1 MHLFHPLAATARLA
15 IAIHYLLLERMDCT
29 AIAAANYWHYQMGC
43 MHLLVATMLKLLLL
57 NCLSWQDHFQTLM
70 ELGLSQTGNYQMT
83 NAAVA
88 VAVAGNSIEAV
99 GMIHRKLVVR
109 FIGTHHRIKRLGVTA
124 RSFRITVAAV
134 GAVLEVSFRMD
145 WIATAVESIEAVR
158 NYQITAVSSTMAELM
173 AYHSWAQTAF
183 AQRRAERRRRAVVK
197 ASQSPSGCCPG
208 LSTCRWQSGGSPST
222 SGTGSG
228 CWLFAGSGLQR
239 WLERSCYC

>member
-15 IAIHYLLLERMDCT
+15 IAIHCHLLERMDCT

-43 MHLLVATMLKLLLL
+43 MHLLAATMLKLHLL
-57 NCLSWQDHFQTLM
+57 NCLSWQGHFQTLM
-70 ELGLSQTGNYQMT
+70 ELGLSPTGNYQMT
-83 NAAVA
+83 IAAVA
-88 VAVAGNSIEAV
+88 VAARNSIEAV
-99 GMIHRKLVVR
+99 GMIHRKLVVG
-109 FIGTHHRIKRLGVTA
+109 FVGSHHLRIKRLGVTA
-124 RSFRITVAAV
+124 RSFRITAAAV

-197 ASQSPSGCCPG
+197 A
-208 LSTCRWQSGGSPST
+208 
-222 SGTGSG
+222 
-228 CWLFAGSGLQR
+228 
-239 WLERSCYC
+239 